1 MTVPAPAP
9 GPVRVCLCPGTIGG
23 GGIGMV
29 MLALAEGF
37 RDRGL
42 AVDLVLAGDDEG
54 VLAAGRVLPE
64 GVRLVRLSSRTRG
77 GLWPLVRY
85 LRAERPGLLIS
96 ARDHVNL
103 MALAA
108 HRLAGLGRTCRLV
121 WTFHTHRSSQ
131 LPRMSWTERL
141 ADALALRLIRAP
153 DARVAVSERVAADL
167 ARAGLAAAAPVWVIG
182 NPAWSAARLA
192 AALAPCG
199 HPWLAA
205 RAPGQRDPAAPVV
218 LGVGRL
224 VEQKDFATLIEAF
237 ARLRVQVPRA
247 RLIVLGEGPERAR
260 LTARIEAH
268 GLRGAVALPGHVP
281 DPLTYMA
288 RADLFVLSSRWE
300 GHPLSLIEALGCGC
314 PVVAADCPAGPAE
327 ILQGPDGPLAPLV
340 PPGDAA
346 AMAAAMARVLADPPD
361 PAPLRARAEGFG
373 IPEAAEA
380 YLALA
385 AA

>member
-1 MTVPAPAP
+1 MTLPS
-9 GPVRVCLCPGTIGG
+9 RICLCPGTIGG

-37 RDRGL
+37 RARGL

-54 VLAAGRVLPE
+54 ALAAGRVLPD

-77 GLWPLVRY
+77 GLWPMVRY
-85 LRAERPGLLIS
+85 LRAERPGLLIA

-103 MALAA
+103 MALLA
-108 HRLAGLGRTCRLV
+108 HRLAGLGRSCRLV

-131 LPRMSWTERL
+131 LPRMSRMERL

-153 DARVAVSERVAADL
+153 DARVAVTERVAADM
-167 ARAGLAAAAPVWVIG
+167 AQAVPAADAPIWVIG
-182 NPAWSAARLA
+182 NPAWSAARAEA
-192 AALAPCG
+192 AQAPCA
-199 HPWLAA
+199 HPWLEA

-237 ARLRVQVPRA
+237 ARLRVQAPRA
-247 RLIVLGEGPERAR
+247 RLILLGEGAERAR
-260 LTARIEAH
+260 LTARVEAH
-268 GLRGAVALPGHVP
+268 GLRGVVAMPGHVP
-281 DPLTYMA
+281 DPLGYMA

-314 PVVAADCPAGPAE
+314 PVVATDCPTGPAE
-327 ILQGPDGPLAPLV
+327 ILQGPDGALLAPLV
-340 PPGDAA
+340 PPGDAV
-346 AMAAAMARVLADPPD
+346 AMAAAMARVLAAPPD

-373 IPEAAEA
+373 IAEATAA

-385 AA
+385 A